1 MKVNVS
7 VNQEVREPKLE
18 AKKTASRLGLPE
30 LCLPKDPASSSW
42 VPNVAI
48 NFLRQRIPAD
58 FELRTSEDKSPLQWC
73 TSCSL
78 FPSSI
83 SQTGTKS
90 IEERNKLKDIKKF
103 KILVSWIQYTYTELL
118 FSLVI

>member
-18 AKKTASRLGLPE
+18 ARKTASRLGLPE

-48 NFLRQRIPAD
+48 NFLRQKITAD
-58 FELRTSEDKSPLQWC
+58 FELRTSEDKSPLQWS
-73 TSCSL
+73 TSYRL
-78 FPSSI
+78 FLSSM
-83 SQTGTKS
+83 SPTG
-90 IEERNKLKDIKKF
+90 KKHLEKKKHKF
-103 KILVSWIQYTYTELL
+103 NSKY
-118 FSLVI
+118 